1 MVLAALRHP
10 LPRCTTCSSFLFDND
25 KFVACLPTSS
35 MSAPPLVSW
44 PPPQAR
50 HRWSAGLLYERITAD
65 LLVKPA
71 LASSSSLPA
80 RPHQASPPASNE
92 HTSPPAS
99 STTTPLSVSPTPSR
113 ARSALTSHAH
123 HASDGSHIAREYG
136 EQREH

>member
-1 MVLAALRHP
+1 MVLAALPHP

-35 MSAPPLVSW
+35 TSAPPLVSW

-65 LLVKPA
+65 LLVKPTCT
-71 LASSSSLPA
+71 SPSSLT
-80 RPHQASPPASNE
+80 
-92 HTSPPAS
+92 TS
-99 STTTPLSVSPTPSR
+99 LQR
-113 ARSALTSHAH
+113 ARVTPGLLHDHAVVSLPDSFTCPLCPH
-123 HASDGSHIAREYG
+123 VACSPRVGWSPIAREYG